1 MGVRLWQVIRRI
13 DRYQEILLIHNDM
26 RVSIIITGEEL
37 ENSIRKELGMIDISS
52 KTPVGT
58 RKRIPDT
65 DTKTSVFGDSKMSLD
80 KDK

>member
-1 MGVRLWQVIRRI
+1 
-13 DRYQEILLIHNDM
+13 M

-37 ENSIRKELGMIDISS
+37 EVDKVIQENSIRKELGMIDISS

-58 RKRIPDT
+58 PDT

>member
-1 MGVRLWQVIRRI
+1 MEVDKVI
-13 DRYQEILLIHNDM
+13 Q
-26 RVSIIITGEEL
+26 

-52 KTPVGT
+52 KIPVGT
-58 RKRIPDT
+58 RKIIPDT

>member
-1 MGVRLWQVIRRI
+1 
-13 DRYQEILLIHNDM
+13 M
-26 RVSIIITGEEL
+26 RVSIIITGEEMEVDKVIQ

-52 KTPVGT
+52 KT
-58 RKRIPDT
+58 PDT

>member
-1 MGVRLWQVIRRI
+1 
-13 DRYQEILLIHNDM
+13 M

-37 ENSIRKELGMIDISS
+37 EVDKVIQENSIRKELGMIDISS

-58 RKRIPDT
+58 RKIIPDT

-80 KDK
+80 KDNSDDNRQCVLQGRP

>member
-1 MGVRLWQVIRRI
+1 
-13 DRYQEILLIHNDM
+13 M

-37 ENSIRKELGMIDISS
+37 EVDKVIQENSIRKELGMIDISS

-58 RKRIPDT
+58 RIPDT

>member
-1 MGVRLWQVIRRI
+1 MEVDKVI
-13 DRYQEILLIHNDM
+13 Q
-26 RVSIIITGEEL
+26 

-52 KTPVGT
+52 KTPVGI
-58 RKRIPDT
+58 RKIIPDT